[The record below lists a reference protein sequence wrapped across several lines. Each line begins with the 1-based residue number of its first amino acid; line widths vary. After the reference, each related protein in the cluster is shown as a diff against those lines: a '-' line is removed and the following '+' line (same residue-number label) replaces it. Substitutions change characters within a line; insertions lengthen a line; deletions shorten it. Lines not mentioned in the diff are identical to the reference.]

1 MNCLPTAFAAALA
14 AALLPGPALAGP
26 ISDGATPG
34 TRIEALDLKLD
45 GGGMMTLTLK
55 IYNDGDRS
63 LDLIS
68 RMQGDGAGDSRDVS
82 GMYLVDAANKKR
94 YLPVKDTAGKCVCT
108 IIQGAVAAKS
118 SMTIWAK
125 FAATPATV
133 KTVSAMVP
141 LFLPLDGVPVTG
153 P

>member
-1 MNCLPTAFAAALA
+1 MNRLRTAFAAAVYGAFLCS
-14 AALLPGPALAGP
+14 PAFAGP
-26 ISDGATPG
+26 IAEGAAPG

-55 IYNDGDRS
+55 IYNDGDRPLVLVDRLRGES
-63 LDLIS
+63 
-68 RMQGDGAGDSRDVS
+68 AGDSRDVS
-82 GMYLVDAANKKR
+82 GIYLIDAANKKR
-94 YLPVKDTAGKCVCT
+94 YLTVKDTSNKCVCT
-108 IIQGAVAAKS
+108 HVMDSVAAKS

-125 FAATPATV
+125 FAAPPATV
-133 KTVSAMVP
+133 KAVSAMVP

>member
-1 MNCLPTAFAAALA
+1 MRRLWTAFAAALTGA
-14 AALLPGPALAGP
+14 FLCSPALAAP
-26 ISDGATPG
+26 IAEGATAG
-34 TRIEALDLKLD
+34 TRIEAVELKLD

-55 IYNDGDRS
+55 IYNDSDRS
-63 LDLIS
+63 LDLVS

-82 GMYLVDAANKKR
+82 GIYLIDAANKKR
-94 YLPVKDTAGKCVCT
+94 YLPVKDTAGKCVCA
-108 IIQGAVAAKS
+108 IIQTSVAAKS
-118 SMTIWAK
+118 TLTIWAK